1 MTTIIPVDPKSELP
15 KIAEGRSDLADGS
28 GSLREPTLDR
38 GAIHD
43 STTSLCGPSLDR
55 GARQD
60 GSGSL
65 REPTLDRGAI
75 HDSTTSLRGPTLDRG
90 ARQDGSGSLREPTL
104 DRGAIHDNAQL
115 PKLPLFPTG
124 PGPRERE
131 TAADSSESEAASAA
145 KSGPSAVVWGRWGY
159 WSTAFSRALRFP
171 RTIYRARRGTLLPPR
186 LLTHTVTFG
195 CNAKC
200 VMCDSWQLPTAGD
213 LSWEEIDGIYRQL
226 PPLDA
231 VRLTGGEPF
240 VRRDMLDIYHSAIEH
255 LRPMFLHISSN
266 GFLTKRIVAFCE
278 QRDPTVPLELAI
290 SIDGVDDYHNEIRG
304 NRSAFR
310 SAWETLTELA
320 KRQAELHLHLTVNQT
335 VVNDAGLDQYELLQ
349 QRLKSLNVEHHLI
362 VAYAESATYSLD
374 RERRIDQSVFSTF
387 SELSAN
393 KLSDV
398 LRRAEAQAKSLPW
411 IRRKLRL
418 HYLRGVAK
426 RILRGQSDSPRAC
439 QALHAHLRLFP
450 NGDIPVCQFN
460 SQIVGNLRQQSF
472 AEVWKSVS
480 AQEQRQWVRACHG
493 CWAECEVAPNTIYTL
508 DFKSRSPKAAVPK

>member
-1 MTTIIPVDPKSELP
+1 MSI
-15 KIAEGRSDLADGS
+15 
-28 GSLREPTLDR
+28 
-38 GAIHD
+38 
-43 STTSLCGPSLDR
+43 TTSL
-55 GARQD
+55 
-60 GSGSL
+60 
-65 REPTLDRGAI
+65 EPTPEVPKI
-75 HDSTTSLRGPTLDRG
+75 T
-90 ARQDGSGSLREPTL
+90 EP
-104 DRGAIHDNAQL
+104 RPERSQL
-115 PKLPLFPTG
+115 PVLPLLPND
-124 PGPRERE
+124 PEPIEHK
-131 TAADSSESEAASAA
+131 AVSESVANDDRVAASTS
-145 KSGPSAVVWGRWGY
+145 KSSPSPTVWGRWKY
-159 WSTAFSRALRFP
+159 WRTAFFRAMRFP
-171 RTIYRARRGTLLPPR
+171 RTVYQARQGALLPPR

-240 VRRDMLDIYHSAIEH
+240 VRRDMLDIYHSAIQH
-255 LRPMFLHISSN
+255 LRPMFLHISTN
-266 GFLTKRIVAFCE
+266 GFLTNRIVEFCE

-290 SIDGVDDYHNEIRG
+290 SMDGVDDYHNEIRG

-320 KRQAELHLHLTVNQT
+320 KRQKELHLHLTVNQT

-349 QRLKSLNVEHHLI
+349 QRLQLLDVEHHLI

-374 RERRIDQSVFSTF
+374 RERRIDQSVFATF
-387 SELSAN
+387 SELSAE
-393 KLSDV
+393 KLSEV

-411 IRRKLRL
+411 IRRQLRL

-460 SQIVGNLRQQSF
+460 SQVVGNLRRQTF

-480 AQEQRQWVRACHG
+480 AQEQRQWVRACAG

-508 DFKSRSPKAAVPK
+508 EFKN